1 VKTIQIHFKEGPV
14 VQLSVSAQMLASML
28 VLRPDYTGI
37 TFRQQMQ
44 FAVVEG
50 GERRMLNSSRIVVVE
65 EA

>member
-1 VKTIQIHFKEGPV
+1 
-14 VQLSVSAQMLASML
+14 ML